1 MTYRDMMSILDK
13 KMELHLIDVTPFLCG
28 EIMLFHYYSACK
40 VVDNDDV
47 KSFC

>member
-1 MTYRDMMSILDK
+1 
-13 KMELHLIDVTPFLCG
+13 MELHLIDVTPFFIWG
-28 EIMLFHYYSACK
+28 NNVLFYYYSACK